1 MTRKKTGKATG
12 KTKKRPRWGAWL
24 TAVVVIAAALSLLHS
39 IGEGGLF
46 FTESKLERFMHVHHI
61 DRSEYPPELLR
72 LMERNKETEDFV
84 IHYPLN
90 KDRHY
95 DIDLSQYEHTD
106 SVPLLM
112 QWDERW
118 GYEPYGS
125 SMIALSGCGPTCLS
139 MVAIYLTHDT
149 SLHPKAVAEFST
161 RNGYV
166 IPGNGTSWTL
176 MSAGGKKLGMEVI
189 EIPLDETR
197 IMKNLAV
204 GNPIVCIMGPGDFT
218 DTGHYIV
225 MTGTENGKIRI
236 NDCNS
241 RANSKKL
248 WQYSDIKDQIRNL
261 WVFR

>member
-24 TAVVVIAAALSLLHS
+24 TAVVVMAAALSLLHS

-46 FTESKLERFMHVHHI
+46 LTESKLERFMRVHHI

-90 KDRHY
+90 EDRHF

-118 GYEPYGS
+118 GCEPYGS

-149 SLHPKAVAEFST
+149 SLNPKAVAEFST
-161 RNGYV
+161 RNG
-166 IPGNGTSWTL
+166 
-176 MSAGGKKLGMEVI
+176 
-189 EIPLDETR
+189 
-197 IMKNLAV
+197 
-204 GNPIVCIMGPGDFT
+204 
-218 DTGHYIV
+218 
-225 MTGTENGKIRI
+225 
-236 NDCNS
+236 
-241 RANSKKL
+241 
-248 WQYSDIKDQIRNL
+248 
-261 WVFR
+261 